1 MPGKSVVQSEL
12 LERIAS
18 SLSVTRY
25 ARSRTPVGRSRLQ
38 ILNSSASLNVLLHSC
53 WRALL
58 ASPNLSIPLLS
69 PSPNLSHPL
78 PVIQRL

>member
-25 ARSRTPVGRSRLQ
+25 ARWRTPVGRSRLQ
-38 ILNSSASLNVLLHSC
+38 ILNSSASLNFLLHSC

-58 ASPNLSIPLLS
+58 ASPNLSIPPLS